1 MEIHNCCQWIMQ
13 NFCLN
18 VLRSD
23 QLKLLRKPYSHS
35 HWKKVAVMAIL
46 SIQFGKNYCVV
57 LEERATFPSWS
68 KNLKLEGCCSE
79 WCTNLR
85 ETEKQNERLAASV
98 NCLSHQTDFLIPLW
112 LQLAFLVQ
120 ISQCLCGLHMLPMP
134 NEGALAKG
142 EAVIRASVRA
152 EDRWHAKTSL
162 LLQTYCP
169 SPMRDVKTRSFDSGS

>member
-1 MEIHNCCQWIMQ
+1 
-13 NFCLN
+13 
-18 VLRSD
+18 V
-23 QLKLLRKPYSHS
+23 KLP
-35 HWKKVAVMAIL
+35 
-46 SIQFGKNYCVV
+46 C
-57 LEERATFPSWS
+57 WS
-68 KNLKLEGCCSE
+68 KNLRLEQCCCSGS
-79 WCTNLR
+79 CTNLR

-152 EDRWHAKTSL
+152 EDRWHVKTSL
-162 LLQTYCP
+162 FHQTYCP
-169 SPMRDVKTRSFDSGS
+169 SSKRDVKKRSFVSSSKYF